1 MASRGRGKTL
11 GKQIREARIDADQT
25 LRGFARDLGLSPSY
39 LNDIEFDRRVPSDEV
54 LRQIA
59 ARLGLDLD
67 ALLAAAG
74 RLGIGTKDAAQYF
87 RETPSAGVLFR
98 RVTNDRLTEGQLKRL
113 LEQVDRM
120 TQDDGSEQ

>member
-1 MASRGRGKTL
+1 MASHGKAKTL
-11 GKQIREARIDADQT
+11 GTQIRDARIDAKQT
-25 LRGFARDLGLSPSY
+25 LRGLARDLRLSPSY
-39 LNDIEFDRRVPSDEV
+39 VNDIEFDRRVPSDEV

-74 RLGIGTKDAAQYF
+74 RLGIATKDAEQYI

-98 RVTNDRLTEGQLKRL
+98 RVTHDRLTEGQLKRL
-113 LEQVDRM
+113 LEQVDQM
-120 TQDDGSEQ
+120 TQDDSSER

>member
-1 MASRGRGKTL
+1 MASHGRGKTL
-11 GKQIREARIDADQT
+11 GTQIRDARIDAEQT
-25 LRGFARDLGLSPSY
+25 LRGLARDLGLSPSY

-67 ALLAAAG
+67 ALLATAG
-74 RLGIGTKDAAQYF
+74 RLGIATKDAEQYI

-98 RVTNDRLTEGQLKRL
+98 RVTHDRLTEGQLKRL
-113 LEQVDRM
+113 LEQVDQM
-120 TQDDGSEQ
+120 TQDDSSER

>member
-11 GKQIREARIDADQT
+11 GKQIRDARIDADQT

-54 LRQIA
+54 LRHIA
-59 ARLGLDLD
+59 AGLGLDLD

-74 RLGIGTKDAAQYF
+74 RLGIATKDAEQYI

-98 RVTNDRLTEGQLKRL
+98 RVTHDRLTEGQLKRL
-113 LEQVDRM
+113 LEQVDQM
-120 TQDDGSEQ
+120 TQDDSSER